1 MLREA
6 FLYSAI
12 VAIIILVV
20 TLIKPAPGRL
30 TSALLSFAIVAIY
43 FLASLVL
50 LLYKGSSAITLIA
63 LAQIAYVTKLALLA
77 LVLFL
82 VFRFFGTQI
91 DREWFGIATILIA
104 SAWLA
109 GEIRGFFRIR
119 YIFDSNGQ

>member
-6 FLYSAI
+6 FLYSAN
-12 VAIIILVV
+12 VAVIILVV

-82 VFRFFGTQI
+82 VFRIFGTQI

>member
-12 VAIIILVV
+12 VAVIILVV

-43 FLASLVL
+43 FLVSLVL